1 MPSTP
6 ATDPPRVRGAIL
18 AGGAARRFG
27 GRPKGLELVGGVR
40 ILDRIVRALEEATGL
55 PPILVANDPAAAR
68 WHPGLRVVPDR
79 IAEAGTLGGLHAA
92 VVEAPAPVLCV
103 AWDMPFVPA
112 GLLARLARGLAEAD
126 AVLPASGGRRGMEP
140 LCAAYG
146 PAVRAAIEAAIAR
159 GDFRA
164 IAFHDQVRV
173 DILSEDEVRS
183 FGAPERLFF
192 NVNTVDDL
200 RTANAEP

>member
-1 MPSTP
+1 MRAIEP
-6 ATDPPRVRGAIL
+6 ARVRGAIL

-27 GRPKGLELVGGVR
+27 GRPKGLELVGGIR
-40 ILDRIVRALEEATGL
+40 ILDRVVAALREATGE
-55 PPILVANDPAAAR
+55 PPILIANQPDASG
-68 WHPGLRVVPDR
+68 WHAGLRVVPDR

-103 AWDMPFVPA
+103 AWDMPFVSA
-112 GLLARLARGLAEAD
+112 GLLRRLARGLGKAD

-146 PAVRAAIEAAIAR
+146 PAVRKPIEAAIAR

-164 IAFHDQVRV
+164 VAFHDQVRV
-173 DILSEDEVRS
+173 DILSVEEVRS
-183 FGAPERLFF
+183 FGTPERLFF